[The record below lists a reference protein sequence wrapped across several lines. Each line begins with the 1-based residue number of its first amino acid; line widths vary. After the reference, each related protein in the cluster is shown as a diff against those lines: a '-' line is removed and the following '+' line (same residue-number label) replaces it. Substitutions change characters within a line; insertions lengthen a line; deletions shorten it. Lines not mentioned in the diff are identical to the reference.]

1 MWFKIKLSRNI
12 VDEKG
17 RDKKI
22 QETYLTES
30 DNFAEAGYK
39 VVQIVGT
46 DAEVEDVCMM
56 KTFKPSAN
64 EYKEGNKIFVVK
76 VAQDMNI
83 DDTIKTVKYA
93 LPVFADNNEQLQT
106 IMKDYISQGL
116 DDMRLTTISET
127 KWIFIYYNK
136 SSNISLSFFL
146 WYINIYIRAGS
157 QIRTDVSI
165 RIMIT
170 SQAESTTVPF
180 RQKLFSSG
188 SESRTHV
195 IQLMRLSWYHLQSI
209 PRCIF

>member
-1 MWFKIKLSRNI
+1 MDIKQTILVTGGMGFIGSHTAVELI
-12 VDEKG
+12 
-17 RDKKI
+17 
-22 QETYLTES
+22 
-30 DNFAEAGYK
+30 EAGYK

-83 DDTIKTVKYA
+83 DDSIKTVKYA

-127 KWIFIYYNK
+127 KWIFI
-136 SSNISLSFFL
+136 
-146 WYINIYIRAGS
+146 
-157 QIRTDVSI
+157 
-165 RIMIT
+165 
-170 SQAESTTVPF
+170 
-180 RQKLFSSG
+180 
-188 SESRTHV
+188 
-195 IQLMRLSWYHLQSI
+195 
-209 PRCIF
+209 

>member
-56 KTFKPSAN
+56 KTLKTSAN
-64 EYKEGNKIFVVK
+64 ENKEGNKIFVVK

-83 DDTIKTVKYA
+83 DDSIKTVKYA

-127 KWIFIYYNK
+127 KWIFI
-136 SSNISLSFFL
+136 
-146 WYINIYIRAGS
+146 
-157 QIRTDVSI
+157 
-165 RIMIT
+165 
-170 SQAESTTVPF
+170 
-180 RQKLFSSG
+180 
-188 SESRTHV
+188 
-195 IQLMRLSWYHLQSI
+195 
-209 PRCIF
+209 